1 MNDPDTTR
9 ATALLEAATADLTP
23 DLDRLVAGGIGRGRV
38 LRRRRRVM
46 TTFASAAAIGVI
58 GAGASV
64 ALQGGGSS
72 RAIDPA
78 DTTPGPATPT
88 ASGPAASGPRRIGFD
103 VTKTAAVL
111 ESLLPEGEVRGATS
125 SGSDK
130 EGQLYRSAHL
140 LFRGAMV
147 EVSVEQPDVTDEPMT
162 SCRAQPTST
171 CTSLEDGS
179 ALGHVRFEP
188 ADQPGVISLSS
199 TLYAP
204 DQFVV
209 HVSAYNVSPTSSE
222 PVSEEPVLTQAQLD
236 AIATDAIWFDEPQ

>member
-1 MNDPDTTR
+1 MNDHDTTR

-38 LRRRRRVM
+38 LRRRRRVL
-46 TTFASAAAIGVI
+46 TTLASAAAIGVI
-58 GAGASV
+58 GAGAGV

-78 DTTPGPATPT
+78 DTSPAPTTQTALATPE
-88 ASGPAASGPRRIGFD
+88 GPRRIGFD
-103 VTKTAAVL
+103 VAKTAYVL
-111 ESLLPEGEVRGATS
+111 ESLLPEGEVSGGTS

-130 EGQLYRSAHL
+130 EDQLHRSASL

-147 EVSVEQPDVTDEPMT
+147 EVHVEQPDVTDDPMT

-171 CTSLEDGS
+171 CTALDDGS
-179 ALGHVRFEP
+179 VLGHVRFEP
-188 ADQPGVISLSS
+188 PDQPGVVSLTS

-204 DQFVV
+204 DRFIVRV
-209 HVSAYNVSPTSSE
+209 TAYNVTPTSAQ
-222 PVSEEPVLTQAQLD
+222 PVSEEPVLTQAELD
-236 AIATDAIWFDEPQ
+236 AIVTDPVWFDEQQ